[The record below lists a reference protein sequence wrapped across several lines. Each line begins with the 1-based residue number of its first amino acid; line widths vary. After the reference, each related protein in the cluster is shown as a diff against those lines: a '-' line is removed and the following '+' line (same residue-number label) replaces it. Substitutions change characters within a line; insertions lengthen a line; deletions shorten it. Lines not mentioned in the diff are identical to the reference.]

1 MRDACFPDD
10 DDEADPASLALARD
24 LAAGGARPRTA
35 VPDRPVRRPVTG
47 RPGDA
52 RPGVAEAHA
61 AEEVASR
68 DGETARTAAPG
79 RTAYVSPAVAAAQ
92 TAHALGLV
100 PCVAAEL
107 AEADAGR
114 WRGLPYARVAEEEP
128 EALAAW
134 LADPRA
140 APHGGESL
148 AALSARVTAWVE
160 AMRATPGVIVVCDV
174 GVIRAALGHALGVGP
189 AVAARFDI
197 APLSST
203 EITPAGDGWRVTRV
217 NHRKAPL

>member
-1 MRDACFPDD
+1 MRDARFPSG
-10 DDEADPASLALARD
+10 DDEADPASLALARA
-24 LAAGGARPRTA
+24 LAGGAARLRTA
-35 VPDRPVRRPVTG
+35 VPGRPTPRSATDRTG

-52 RPGVAEAHA
+52 VGAAAADVTSPREAKAAHA
-61 AEEVASR
+61 E
-68 DGETARTAAPG
+68 PG
-79 RTAYVSPAVAAAQ
+79 RTAYVSPAVAATQ
-92 TAHALGLV
+92 TARALGMV
-100 PCVAAEL
+100 PRVAAEL

-114 WRGLPYARVAEEEP
+114 WRGLPYARVAEAEP

-134 LADPRA
+134 LTDPQA

-148 AALSARVTAWVE
+148 AAMSARVAAWVE
-160 AMRATPGVIVVCDV
+160 AMRATPDVIVVCDA

-189 AVAARFDI
+189 ATAARFDI

-203 EITPAGDGWRVTRV
+203 EITPAGDGWRVLRV